1 MTTLTTLPAHAKSRL
16 SIAHGAILLL
26 ADLQAGIADLPL
38 TVPEPSLKRGVAAL
52 IKLAEIFDIPILI
65 TVVPGA
71 DGSPS
76 PLMSE
81 VEAIRPGRPYFV
93 RTTPNSFNDAEIRA
107 AIEASGRKTL
117 LVSGVATEVAVELP
131 CLTAAAEGYEVQVV
145 VDACGGVSARTE
157 DASFRRMT
165 QAGVRTTSVPTLIGE
180 LAGDFMQPKGGQ
192 AIGVL
197 FELAGG

>member
-1 MTTLTTLPAHAKSRL
+1 VTTLTTLPAHAKSRL
-16 SIAHGAILLL
+16 SIAGDAILLL

-38 TVPEPSLKRGVAAL
+38 TVPDAHLKRGVAAL
-52 IKLAEIFDIPILI
+52 VKLAHIFEIPALI

-71 DGSPS
+71 DGQPS

-81 VEAIRPGRPYFV
+81 VEAARGVWPTFV
-93 RTTPNSFNDAEIRA
+93 RTTPNAFNDAEIRA
-107 AIEASGRKTL
+107 AIEASGRKIL
-117 LVSGVATEVAVELP
+117 LVSGVATEVAVALP

-145 VDACGGVSARTE
+145 VDACGGVSPRTE
-157 DASFRRMT
+157 DAALRRMT

-180 LAGDFMQPKGGQ
+180 LAGDFTQPKGGQ

>member
-1 MTTLTTLPAHAKSRL
+1 MTTLTTIPAHAKSRL
-16 SIAHGAILLL
+16 SIAGDAILLL

-38 TVPEPSLKRGVAAL
+38 TVSDAALKRGVAAL
-52 IKLAEIFDIPILI
+52 IKLAGIFEIPTII
-65 TVVPGA
+65 TVVPGP
-71 DGSPS
+71 DGKLS

-81 VEAIRPGRPYFV
+81 VEAGRAGAPLYV

-107 AIEASGRKTL
+107 AIEASGRRIL
-117 LVSGVATEVAVELP
+117 LVSGVATEVAVVLP
-131 CLTAAAEGYEVQVV
+131 CLTAAAEGYEVHIVL
-145 VDACGGVSARTE
+145 DACGGISPRTE
-157 DASFRRMT
+157 DAALRRMA

-180 LAGDFMQPKGGQ
+180 LAGDFTLPQGGQ

>member
-16 SIAHGAILLL
+16 SIADDAVLLL

-38 TVPEPSLKRGVAAL
+38 TVPEASLKRGVAAL
-52 IKLAEIFDIPILI
+52 VKLARIFEIPTLI

-71 DGSPS
+71 DGTPS
-76 PLMSE
+76 PLMAE
-81 VEAIRPGRPYFV
+81 VEAAADGWPRFV
-93 RTTPNSFNDAEIRA
+93 RTTPNSFNDAELRA
-107 AIEASGRKTL
+107 AIEASGRKIL

-131 CLTAAAEGYEVQVV
+131 CLSAAAEGYEVQVV
-145 VDACGGVSARTE
+145 VDACGGISQRSE
-157 DASFRRMT
+157 DASLRRMT
-165 QAGVRTTSVPTLIGE
+165 QAGVRATSIPTLIGE
-180 LAGDFMQPKGGQ
+180 LAGDFTLPRGGA

>member
-16 SIAHGAILLL
+16 SIASDAILLL

-38 TVPEPSLKRGVAAL
+38 TVPQASLKRGVAAL
-52 IKLAEIFDIPILI
+52 VRLAEIFEIPILI

-71 DGSPS
+71 EGKPS
-76 PLMSE
+76 PLMT
-81 VEAIRPGRPYFV
+81 EAEAARRGGQYFV
-93 RTTPNSFNDAEIRA
+93 RTTPNAFNDAELRV
-107 AIEASGRKTL
+107 AIESSGRKTL

-131 CLTAAAEGYEVQVV
+131 CLTAAAEGYEVHAVL
-145 VDACGGVSARTE
+145 DACGGISPRSE
-157 DASFRRMT
+157 DAALRRMSR
-165 QAGVRTTSVPTLIGE
+165 AGVHTTSIPTLIGE
-180 LAGDFMQPKGGQ
+180 LAGDFTQPKGAQ

>member
-1 MTTLTTLPAHAKSRL
+1 MTTLSTLPAHAKSRL
-16 SIAHGAILLL
+16 SIADDAILLL

-38 TVPEPSLKRGVAAL
+38 TVPEPHLKRGVAAL
-52 IKLAEIFDIPILI
+52 VKLARIFEIPTLI

-71 DGSPS
+71 GGAPS

-81 VEAIRPGRPYFV
+81 VEAAREGWPYFI
-93 RTTPNSFNDAEIRA
+93 RTTPNAFNDAEVRA

-117 LVSGVATEVAVELP
+117 LVSGVATEVAVQLP
-131 CLTAAAEGYEVQVV
+131 CLTAAAEGYEVHAV
-145 VDACGGVSARTE
+145 VDACGGISPRTE
-157 DASFRRMT
+157 DAALRRMT
-165 QAGVRTTSVPTLIGE
+165 QAGARVTSIPTLIGE
-180 LAGDFMQPKGGQ
+180 LAGDFTQPKGGQ